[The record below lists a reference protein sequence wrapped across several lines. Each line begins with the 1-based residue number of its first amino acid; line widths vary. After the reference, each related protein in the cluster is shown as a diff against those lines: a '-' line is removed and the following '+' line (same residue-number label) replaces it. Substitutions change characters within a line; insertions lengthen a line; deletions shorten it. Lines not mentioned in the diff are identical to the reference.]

1 MVVNSSYGKCGLNK
15 EKQRDY
21 SYYSANKI
29 FKPIPNGTDDSLRQL
44 RKTGQK
50 IKEDPFTVSM
60 DEVVGEYPTNQIEFV
75 KRKRSYQDTTCIH
88 FSHFILSSAKLKML
102 MFIDHIIDNW
112 KTESLRLLYT
122 GTLLLKR
129 HQNSSFFKIRTPFF
143 SP

>member
-1 MVVNSSYGKCGLNK
+1 
-15 EKQRDY
+15 
-21 SYYSANKI
+21 
-29 FKPIPNGTDDSLRQL
+29 
-44 RKTGQK
+44 
-50 IKEDPFTVSM
+50 M